1 MIRSNDKN
9 QMIYCIF
16 RVQTH
21 GKYFL
26 LQSVIELQ
34 RRRHVLRDEDEK
46 SFCRQ
51 KYALSLNVLNSI
63 EIVIRDKKKTI

>member
-1 MIRSNDKN
+1 
-9 QMIYCIF
+9 MIYCIF

-21 GKYFL
+21 AKYFL

-34 RRRHVLRDEDEK
+34 RRRHRDEDEK